1 MIKKSNEENRDGSR
15 EATRH
20 EERDSRPIVETYQNT
35 LAGDVDTIRWWAHEK
50 ILMGGSILSQ
60 GDWQHLKDFYKVEGV
75 LSVEAERH
83 DGNKGI
89 DGPYVH
95 LPAPDDGLP
104 KPAEWWAAGL
114 VFMAGYFR
122 DGKRGPL
129 YIHSQSGLG
138 RAPAMAYL
146 CMRAIF
152 QMSVSESLQ
161 MIRAT
166 LPDYGKAPSHV
177 AYLRSAEDALTLL
190 ASVFERLGRDR
201 G

>member
-1 MIKKSNEENRDGSR
+1 MSKKSNESSR
-15 EATRH
+15 EETRA

-35 LAGDVDTIRWWAHEK
+35 LAGGVDTIRWWAHEK
-50 ILMGGSILSQ
+50 ILIGGSILSRE
-60 GDWQHLKDFYKVEGV
+60 DWKHLKDFYKVEGV
-75 LSVEAERH
+75 LSVEAERN
-83 DGNKGI
+83 DANKGI

-104 KPAEWWAAGL
+104 KPAEWWAAGI

-152 QMSVSESLQ
+152 RMSVSESLQ
-161 MIRAT
+161 MIRVT

-177 AYLRSAEDALTLL
+177 AYLRSAEDALALL
-190 ASVFERLGRDR
+190 GEVFEPRV
-201 G
+201 

>member
-1 MIKKSNEENRDGSR
+1 MSKKSNEEHREGSR
-15 EATRH
+15 EETRH

-35 LAGDVDTIRWWAHEK
+35 LAGGVDTIRWWAHEK
-50 ILMGGSILSQ
+50 ILMGGSILSRE
-60 GDWQHLKDFYKVEGV
+60 DWQHLKAFYKVQGV

-122 DGKRGPL
+122 NGKHAGPL

-146 CMRAIF
+146 CMRAVF
-152 QMSVSESLQ
+152 RMSVTESLQ
-161 MIRAT
+161 MIRVT
-166 LPDYGKAPSHV
+166 LPDYGKSPSHV
-177 AYLRSAEDALTLL
+177 AYLRSAEDALGLL
-190 ASVFERLGRDR
+190 GEIFEAR
-201 G
+201 